1 MGLLEAMLL
10 GIVQGLTEFL
20 PISSSAHVRI
30 VGEFLPSAT
39 DPGATFTAITQIG
52 TEVAVLVYFAK
63 DIGRILGAWS
73 RSLAGR
79 SWWANAEASARSDA
93 RMGWLIIV
101 GTLPIVLIGYTA
113 QEYIRSTF
121 RSLWLVAAV
130 LIVFGLVLAAADV
143 WGKKYRDLSTLT
155 LPHGLLYGFAQ
166 ALALVPGVSRSGATI
181 AMGRTLGYDRVSA
194 TRYSFLLAIPAVMG
208 SGLYELTTAF
218 SESAQAGPFSLV
230 DTAVATIIAF
240 GVGLAVI
247 AWLMRY
253 ISTRSFLPFV
263 IYRLALGSLLFVL
276 LGTGVLSPL

>member
-1 MGLLEAMLL
+1 MLEAILL

-20 PISSSAHVRI
+20 PVSSSAHVRI
-30 VGEFLPSAT
+30 VGEFLPGST

-63 DIGRILGAWS
+63 DIGRILRSWFY
-73 RSLAGR
+73 SLAGR
-79 SWWANAEASARSDA
+79 RWWSVAQGGAKSDA

-113 QEYIRSTF
+113 QEYIRGTF
-121 RSLWLVAAV
+121 RSLWLVATV

-143 WGKKYRDLSTLT
+143 WGKKYRDLQALT
-155 LPHGLLYGFAQ
+155 LPHGLFYGFAQ

-181 AMGRTLGYDRVSA
+181 AMGRALGYDRVSA
-194 TRYSFLLAIPAVMG
+194 ARYSFLLAIPAVLG
-208 SGLYELTTAF
+208 SGFYELTTALG
-218 SESAQAGPFSLV
+218 ESAQAGPFTLL
-230 DTAVATIIAF
+230 DTAVATVIAF

-253 ISTRSFLPFV
+253 ISTRSFMPFV
-263 IYRLALGSLLFVL
+263 IYRLGLGSVL
-276 LGTGVLSPL
+276 LVLLATGVLQPL